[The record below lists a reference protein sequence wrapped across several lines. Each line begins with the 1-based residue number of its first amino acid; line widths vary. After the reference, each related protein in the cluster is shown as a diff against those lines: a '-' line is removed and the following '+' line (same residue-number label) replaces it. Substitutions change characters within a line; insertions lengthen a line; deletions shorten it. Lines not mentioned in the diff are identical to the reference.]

1 MPKIKL
7 RHCDLGCKCVCVC
20 VQEEFIEEILIE
32 YVNVDDEDFF
42 AN

>member
-1 MPKIKL
+1 M
-7 RHCDLGCKCVCVC
+7 CVC

-42 AN
+42 CKLIFPLSSLRVYI